1 MVESRSGF
9 AAAGGIEVQWDEASS
24 SVSLPDFGR
33 DLAEVAYLFEEQG
46 VLGAWEPDRE
56 LGVGVRRGVM
66 VDW

>member
-46 VLGAWEPDRE
+46 VLGVWEPDRE